1 MCITLDK
8 SHKIWYNKVKSWGL
22 LSFLKYFFSA
32 MFSLTV
38 SDGSFFGMGGHDS
51 SSAANNLTITTA
63 WQLVQVASLVNNGI
77 DSFSGKTITLGN
89 DIDLSKRVTWTPIGN
104 PARPF
109 NGVFDGNGRVLSHLT
124 INAPDSD
131 DVGLFG
137 VVGTSGVVK
146 NVKLTN
152 ADITGGDVAGGA
164 AGVNFGVLSG
174 CEVSGYFRGGN
185 NVGGITGWN
194 DGRVERCR
202 ASGRVEGVRGSGGL
216 VGANSGQVRNCVAF
230 VSVRGRESVG
240 VLIGF
245 NNGSVTD
252 NRARGSVTVND
263 VPTRCSAFVGE
274 CTHPD
279 CVSGN
284 TLAALEN

>member
-8 SHKIWYNKVKSWGL
+8 SYKIWYSKTKSWGL
-22 LSFLKYFFSA
+22 LSFLKSFFSA
-32 MFSLTV
+32 MFSLAV
-38 SDGSFFGMGGHDS
+38 SDRSLFGMGGHNS
-51 SSAANNLTITTA
+51 GSAASNLTITMA

-89 DIDLSKRVTWTPIGN
+89 DIDLSRRATWTPIGS

-109 NGVFDGNGRVLSHLT
+109 NGIFDGNGRVLSHLT

-131 DVGLFG
+131 DAGLFG

-146 NVKLTN
+146 NVKLTD
-152 ADITGGDVAGGA
+152 ADITGGDVVGGA

-174 CEVSGYFRGGN
+174 CEVSGCVRGGN

-194 DGRVERCR
+194 DGKVESCR
-202 ASGRVEGVRGSGGL
+202 ASGHVEGVRGAGGL
-216 VGANSGQVRNCVAF
+216 VGANSGQVQNCAAF

-252 NRARGSVTVND
+252 NRARGPVTVND
-263 VPTRCSAFVGE
+263 APARCNVFVGE
-274 CTHPD
+274 CTDPS

-284 TLAALEN
+284 AFAALEN